1 MNSGQHSIVQVSPEE
16 KTCCARR
23 RLRTG
28 TIGSL
33 LHCLHSNGFGLV
45 HPVAEF
51 CRGAVVRL
59 VQQTRQL
66 EGEIADAQSG
76 LFGIAGIEELFEM
89 ISTGTMSRG
98 LPRFDKYSSTAKP
111 RQVRTV
117 GFCGLGDFA
126 CNAER
131 LWDHRKSS
139 KPA

>member
-45 HPVAEF
+45 HSVAEF

-66 EGEIADAQSG
+66 EGVIADAQSG

-98 LPRFDKYSSTAKP
+98 LPRYAASLTDSNPAVHATP
-111 RQVRTV
+111 REEAMRRRN
-117 GFCGLGDFA
+117 F
-126 CNAER
+126 
-131 LWDHRKSS
+131 S
-139 KPA
+139 P